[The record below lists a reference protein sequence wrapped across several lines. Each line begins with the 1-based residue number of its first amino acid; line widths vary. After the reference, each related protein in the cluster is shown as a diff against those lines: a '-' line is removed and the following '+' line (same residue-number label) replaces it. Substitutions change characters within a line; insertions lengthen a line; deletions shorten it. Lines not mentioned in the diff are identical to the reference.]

1 MKRRYLRIVR
11 KAYRYLRHPHIR
23 KRPWLTALTK
33 PLFER
38 DLWHPCRHTVAGAL
52 SIGLFCAMLPLPF
65 QMLLAALASM
75 RARVNIPV
83 SMAACW
89 VTNPFT
95 HPPLIALQINFGH
108 WIREHVQISLPFDKT
123 TAIAFLGVKVV
134 GSPADFVVGFLATG
148 VVLSILAYPIV
159 YGVSMFFPN
168 RGKRLSSPERLEK
181 SSSH

>member
-1 MKRRYLRIVR
+1 M
-11 KAYRYLRHPHIR
+11 
-23 KRPWLTALTK
+23 
-33 PLFER
+33 
-38 DLWHPCRHTVAGAL
+38 AGAL
-52 SIGLFCAMLPLPF
+52 SIGLFCAMLPVPF

-108 WIREHVQISLPFDKT
+108 MIREHIHIPLPFDKT
-123 TAIAFLGVKVV
+123 TEISFLGVDVI

-159 YGVSMFFPN
+159 YSVSMFFPN
-168 RGKRLSSPERLEK
+168 RGKRLASEQRSEQKPSR
-181 SSSH
+181 